1 MAKGRAQLRRPGI
14 EDEPLKVKGENVILE
29 RPLKKYREGR
39 EDGKDLLERA
49 PSGPAS
55 RGRDWEEET
64 GAACGKDH
72 GAGRE
77 STAKGEEMLKRLED
91 SIRELVRR
99 YEAASEEN
107 RKLREGLNI
116 RELEIK
122 GLKKKL
128 EQLNNERALVREK
141 VDALISHVEGLV
153 SGT

>member
-1 MAKGRAQLRRPGI
+1 VSQEHK
-14 EDEPLKVKGENVILE
+14 PLKVKGEEIILE
-29 RPLKKYREGR
+29 RPLKKQKEGRVSACTVPESASAGPGYQDRYREEGI
-39 EDGKDLLERA
+39 K
-49 PSGPAS
+49 
-55 RGRDWEEET
+55 ET
-64 GAACGKDH
+64 CAAKEA
-72 GAGRE
+72 AGRG
-77 STAKGEEMLKRLED
+77 STAKGEDMLKRLEE

-128 EQLNNERALVREK
+128 EQLNNERALVRER

>member
-1 MAKGRAQLRRPGI
+1 LTRARK
-14 EDEPLKVKGENVILE
+14 EHKPLKVKGENIILE
-29 RPLKKYREGR
+29 RPLKKYHEGQ
-39 EDGKDLLERA
+39 G
-49 PSGPAS
+49 G
-55 RGRDWEEET
+55 GRDLFERVPNGPGNRSRDREEGT
-64 GAACGKDH
+64 KAACGKDH

-91 SIRELVRR
+91 SIRDLVRR